1 MEPSTNQ
8 KVAKIKPNTVSTV
21 PLRVKRETKR
31 RIQAELAKVNK
42 KPFGRKVRVDALV
55 SRALNLLSDADIK
68 ALQESSLT
76 NADRLEQKYL
86 EYQKSNSGKSKDEF
100 IGQILAG
107 IVAPLS
113 VKKAA
118 EVEAILV

>member
-1 MEPSTNQ
+1 MEASANQ
-8 KVAKIKPNTVSTV
+8 KVTKSKPNTVSTV

-42 KPFGRKVRVDALV
+42 KPLGRKVRVDSLV
-55 SRALNLLSDADIK
+55 IRALNLLTDSDFK
-68 ALQESSLT
+68 ALQEESLT

-86 EYQKSNSGKSKDEF
+86 EYLKSNNGKSKDEF

-107 IVAPLS
+107 I
-113 VKKAA
+113 
-118 EVEAILV
+118 